1 MPAEK
6 EAFNLP
12 NETPLPFRCDE
23 VLSADSH
30 SEGIIMTGC
39 AMRPARMKG
48 CFIKRISYIT

>member
-12 NETPLPFRCDE
+12 NENPLPFRCDE

>member
-30 SEGIIMTGC
+30 SEGIIVAKT
-39 AMRPARMKG
+39 RYQ
-48 CFIKRISYIT
+48 YICSD